1 MDTLIDLAIVA
12 FVFGTAWIIRR
23 LTRDDD
29 TQQWRESTSVD
40 DLADDVAEA
49 RREREIAQLEA
60 WLHHPYRTR
69 NTIPHQTRRTRR
81 TEEDQ

>member
-1 MDTLIDLAIVA
+1 METLIDLGIVA
-12 FVFGTAWIIRR
+12 FAFTAAWIIRR

-29 TQQWRESTSVD
+29 TQQWQASTST
-40 DLADDVAEA
+40 DDVANDVA
-49 RREREIAQLEA
+49 DRRREREIAQLEA

-69 NTIPHQTRRTRR
+69 NTIPQARR